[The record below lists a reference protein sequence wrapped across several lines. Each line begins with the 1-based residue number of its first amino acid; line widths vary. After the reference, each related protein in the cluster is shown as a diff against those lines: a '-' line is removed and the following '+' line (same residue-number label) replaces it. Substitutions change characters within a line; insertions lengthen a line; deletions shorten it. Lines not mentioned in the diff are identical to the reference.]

1 MKEIQIV
8 YKISWYGFHYILQMK
23 LSLCFIT
30 RGSQLHSLSI
40 KFIPQ
45 SLIIQQF
52 SYYKPLLQNQIS
64 THIISLLASINP
76 LQWICCCSLFFL
88 FVMDEIRF
96 VMILISSFSVRTFL
110 LFIQFYV
117 VYAKFFIL
125 KLFLQCFLFRMLY

>member
-1 MKEIQIV
+1 MV
-8 YKISWYGFHYILQMK
+8 
-23 LSLCFIT
+23 FIT
-30 RGSQLHSLSI
+30 FCKWSYLSVLLPVDLNYTICQLEFS
-40 KFIPQ
+40 PQ

-96 VMILISSFSVRTFL
+96 VMIFNFFFFSKNLFTIYSILCCICLVFHPEIVSTVFPISHVTSKHIVEFGKR
-110 LFIQFYV
+110 Y
-117 VYAKFFIL
+117 
-125 KLFLQCFLFRMLY
+125 

>member
-1 MKEIQIV
+1 MV
-8 YKISWYGFHYILQMK
+8 
-23 LSLCFIT
+23 FIT
-30 RGSQLHSLSI
+30 FCKWSYLSVLLPEDLNYTVCQLE
-40 KFIPQ
+40 FVPQ

-110 LFIQFYV
+110 LFIQFCV
-117 VYAKFFIL
+117 VSAYFFIL
-125 KLFLQCFLFRMLY
+125 KLFKQCFIFRILHQNI